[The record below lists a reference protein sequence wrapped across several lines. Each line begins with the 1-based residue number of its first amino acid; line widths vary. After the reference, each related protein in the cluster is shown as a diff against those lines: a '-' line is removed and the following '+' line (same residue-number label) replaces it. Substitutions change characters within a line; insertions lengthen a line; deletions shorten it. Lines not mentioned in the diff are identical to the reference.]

1 MKIIGHRGA
10 RGLAPENTIASIEKA
25 IKLGVDAVEIDVR
38 MTKDNVAVL
47 HHDPAVID
55 PSGAEMTIK
64 HATYAEL
71 LRHKPDLAPLDHAIR
86 VIGHRCSLIIEI
98 KPGEKPAKTIEIIR
112 LYLTK
117 GWRLSEFSIT
127 SYDFSIL
134 REVQRELPHV
144 QLIVLEKWSSIRA
157 RSRANKLGT
166 KHVSMSQRWL
176 WLGFVKAV
184 YRGGWQLY
192 TFPFSNSGRE
202 VPKSW
207 RPYLYATITDRPDRF
222 KK

>member
-10 RGLAPENTIASIEKA
+10 RGLAPENTITSIEKA
-25 IKLGVDAVEIDVR
+25 IKYNVDAVEIDVR

-47 HHDPAVID
+47 HHDPAIVD
-55 PSGAEMTIK
+55 PSGSEISIR
-64 HATYAEL
+64 HASYAEL

-86 VIGHRCSLIIEI
+86 VIGHRCPLIIEI
-98 KPGEKPAKTIEIIR
+98 KPSEKPAKTIEIIR
-112 LYLTK
+112 YYLAK
-117 GWRLSEFSIT
+117 GWRLDEFSIT

-134 REVQRELPHV
+134 QKVKHELPGI

-157 RSRANKLGT
+157 RSRADRLGT
-166 KHVSMSQRWL
+166 RHISMGQRWL

-184 YRGGWQLY
+184 SRGGWKLY

-202 VPKSW
+202 VPK
-207 RPYLYATITDRPDRF
+207 DR
-222 KK
+222 KSVV